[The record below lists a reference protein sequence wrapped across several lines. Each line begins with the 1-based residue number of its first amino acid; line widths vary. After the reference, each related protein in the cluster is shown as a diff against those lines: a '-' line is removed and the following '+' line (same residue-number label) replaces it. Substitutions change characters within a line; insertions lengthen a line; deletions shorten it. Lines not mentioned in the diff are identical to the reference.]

1 MAKDILE
8 TEDGVRIAPLSA
20 LSDFQVAEG
29 YTDIRGWRVAST
41 DGKEVGQVHELLVD
55 MDSMRTRYLDVRL
68 HSSLAAADG
77 DRDVLIPIGAARLD
91 GKDNQVVVPLTAER
105 VSLLPPYDHKHLLR
119 THESEIRRHFALG
132 EVAAGT
138 AAAAAG
144 KGFYDS
150 EVYDDR
156 RFFTKQPAADAMP
169 AAETVTRIP
178 VDDGDTVSLKRG
190 EDGRDEIIVRRPR
203 A

>member
-1 MAKDILE
+1 MAKHILE

-29 YTDIRGWRVAST
+29 YKDIRGWHVQSS
-41 DGKEVGQVHELLVD
+41 DGKDVGKVHELLVD

-77 DRDVLIPIGAARLD
+77 DRDVLIPIGAARIDQGTDLI
-91 GKDNQVVVPLTAER
+91 VVPLTAER

-132 EVAAGT
+132 EVAAAT
-138 AAAAAG
+138 AASG
-144 KGFYDS
+144 GFYDN

-156 RFFTKQPAADAMP
+156 RFFGGRADEVA
-169 AAETVTRIP
+169 RIP
-178 VDDGDTVSLKRG
+178 VDDKDSVVMRKG

-203 A
+203 AES